1 MPADALRHGPDIA
14 RLAALVGDPARANM
28 LTALMAGK
36 ALTAGELARE
46 ASVTPQTAS
55 SHLARMEE
63 ARLLVRRKQGRH
75 RYFALAGPDV
85 AAMLESMMGVAAAAG
100 HGRTRTGP
108 REPAM
113 RDARVCYDHLAGGH
127 AVEMLDALERRGAVV
142 ADGEELTLTDEGAVL
157 FEGFGIDLAVL
168 RRARRPVCR
177 ACLDWSERRFHLGGA
192 LGAAVLAALF
202 ERAWARREDG
212 TRVVRFTNAGLAQFR
227 ETFVAGGGCT
237 LPWRSDE
244 TVLPSQ

>member
-46 ASVTPQTAS
+46 AGVTPQTAS
-55 SHLARMEE
+55 SHLARMEG
-63 ARLLVRRKQGRH
+63 AGLLVRRKQGRH

-85 AAMLESMMGVAAAAG
+85 AAMLEGVMGVAAAAG

-108 REPAM
+108 REGAM

-127 AVEMLDALERRGAVV
+127 AVEMLDALERRGAV
-142 ADGEELTLTDEGAVL
+142 ATEGDELTLTDEGAVL

-177 ACLDWSERRFHLGGA
+177 ACLDWSERRFHLGGG
-192 LGAAVLAALF
+192 LGAAVLTALTD
-202 ERAWARREDG
+202 RGWARREDG
-212 TRVVRFTNAGLAQFR
+212 TRVVRFSNSGMASFR
-227 ETFVAGGGCT
+227 EAFVWDRDA
-237 LPWRSDE
+237 R
-244 TVLPSQ
+244 